1 MVKKSGKPTW
11 NLQQLNKLCV
21 QNILI
26 FPFPIPV
33 ALLQIYVNSSVLLG
47 LFSVTAAVSAAG
59 KIDPI
64 AYVLH
69 LISVLTQ
76 NGRVNGYQ

>member
-1 MVKKSGKPTW
+1 MR
-11 NLQQLNKLCV
+11 
-21 QNILI
+21 
-26 FPFPIPV
+26 V
-33 ALLQIYVNSSVLLG
+33 ALLQIYVNSSVFLG